1 MFCFSRRCKIAAAG
15 GRDYNAIS
23 PPFSFPAIPMVARLV
38 ISLVV
43 LLVVAVRAGQA
54 VEQGFAPAEIEFF
67 EKRVRPILASRCYE
81 CHSTAKGKKQ
91 GGLLL
96 DDRIAIVA
104 GGDSGPAATS
114 GEPDKSLLIEAVRYD
129 PAGFQMPPTGK
140 LPAAEIE
147 TLAEWVKRGLPHP
160 TAAAAK
166 TATKQIDLVAGRQHW
181 AFQPLR
187 EQPLPVG
194 LVQGNRIDSFLDGK
208 RSQYGLKTSPPA
220 DARTLFRRA
229 SFDLLGL
236 PPAEPELKQ
245 LPDGVPFEIQYEE
258 YLDRLLASPH
268 YGERW
273 GRYWLDLARYADV
286 LESWREGE
294 GQPWRYRDW
303 VVQALNRDVPY
314 DLFVQQQLAADL
326 LPDSQPTDYA
336 ALGFLGLSPSY
347 WKELKLD
354 HQVIKQVVAEEWE
367 EKLDALGSTFLGLT
381 IACARCHD
389 HKFDPITTHDYYALA
404 GVLASVREADR
415 PLLPPEQ
422 AAPAL
427 AARAKAKALEAKI
440 KPLAAKSKPTDEER
454 SELTKLQTELTAIK
468 QTPHFDLAIACG
480 MVDAALHVLPSG
492 KNATRLDYKAGE
504 AQDVALHIRGN
515 PARTAAVVPRRF
527 LSVLSTDSS
536 QPFRQGSGR
545 LELARALVN
554 EGGSLAARVI
564 VNRVWKHHFG
574 RGIVETPS
582 NFGLQG
588 APPSHPE
595 LLEDLAARFVA
606 QGWSL
611 KWLHREIMTSAAYQ
625 QSSRRDPEQF
635 AIDPEN
641 QWLWR
646 MTPRRLDV
654 ESWRDS
660 LLMVA
665 GELDESVG
673 GPPIELSQM
682 TNRRRTVYGLVKRR
696 ELSELL
702 RLFDFPDPVASAAQR
717 EPTITPLQ
725 QLFVLNSPFFE
736 TQSRLLVEKV
746 AAATPTEAER
756 LQLVHGR
763 LFQRTATK
771 AEIELGSQFLQQ
783 LRGGGVAA
791 GEAWRQYL
799 HVLLASNEFL
809 FVD

>member
-1 MFCFSRRCKIAAAG
+1 MFRSLP
-15 GRDYNAIS
+15 S
-23 PPFSFPAIPMVARLV
+23 LLLV
-38 ISLVV
+38 IF
-43 LLVVAVRAGQA
+43 AG
-54 VEQGFAPAEIEFF
+54 VTTLPATGNDFTPDQIEFF
-67 EKRVRPILASRCYE
+67 EKRVRPILATRCYE

-96 DDRIAIVA
+96 DDRAAIVA
-104 GGDSGPAATS
+104 GGDSGPAAS
-114 GEPDKSLLIEAVRYD
+114 PGEPEKSLLIEAVRYD

-140 LPAAEIE
+140 LPAAEVA
-147 TLAEWVKRGLPHP
+147 TLVEWVKQGLPHP
-160 TAAAAK
+160 SAGAAK
-166 TATKQIDLVAGRQHW
+166 TARKEIDLAAGKKHW

-187 EQPLPVG
+187 EQPLPSE
-194 LVQGNRIDSFLDGK
+194 LTQGNRIDAFLNVK
-208 RSQYGLKTSPPA
+208 RGRAGLILSPPA

-229 SFDLLGL
+229 AFDLLGL
-236 PPAEPELKQ
+236 PPSEAEMQ
-245 LPDGVPFEIQYEE
+245 LRGDVPLETQYEE
-258 YLDRLLASPH
+258 HLDRLLASPQ

-286 LESWREGE
+286 MESWREGE

-303 VVQALNRDVPY
+303 VVLALNRDLPY
-314 DLFVQQQLAADL
+314 DRFVQQQLAADL
-326 LPDSQPTDYA
+326 LPGAEPGDTA
-336 ALGFLGLSPSY
+336 ALGFLGLSPTY

-389 HKFDPITTHDYYALA
+389 HKFDPVTTQDYYALA
-404 GVLASVREADR
+404 GVLASIREADR
-415 PLLPPEQ
+415 PLLPQEI
-422 AAPAL
+422 AAPAI
-427 AARAKAKALEAKI
+427 AARARAKELEAKL
-440 KPLAAKSKPTDEER
+440 KPLAAKAKPSDEER
-454 SELTKLQTELTAIK
+454 AELAKLQAELATAK
-468 QTPHFDLAIACG
+468 QTPHFDLAIACSV
-480 MVDAALHVLPSG
+480 VDAALHVVPDG
-492 KNATRLDYKAGE
+492 KNATRLDYKPGE

-527 LSVLSTDSS
+527 LSVLSNDSS
-536 QPFRQGSGR
+536 QTFRQGSGR
-545 LELARALVN
+545 LELAQSLTN
-554 EGGSLAARVI
+554 EAGSLAARVI

-574 RGIVETPS
+574 RGLVETPS

-588 APPSHPE
+588 AAPSHPE

-606 QGWSL
+606 HGWSL

-625 QSSRRDPEQF
+625 QSSRRDPAQF

-660 LLMVA
+660 LLSVA

-673 GPPIELSQM
+673 GPPLELAQA
-682 TNRRRTVYGLVKRR
+682 NNHRRTVYGLVKRR

-702 RLFDFPDPVASAAQR
+702 RLFDFPDPVATSAQR

-736 TQSRLLVEKV
+736 TESRLLVETLLSKS
-746 AAATPTEAER
+746 ANEPER
-756 LQLVHGR
+756 FQLLYRR
-763 LFQRTATK
+763 LFQRPATQR
-771 AEIELGSQFLQQ
+771 EVELGGQFVQQ
-783 LRGGGVAA
+783 LRSGGASEI
-791 GEAWRQYL
+791 EAWRQYA

>member
-1 MFCFSRRCKIAAAG
+1 MSISIRLLLFFVTAWLTSLRVDAA
-15 GRDYNAIS
+15 
-23 PPFSFPAIPMVARLV
+23 
-38 ISLVV
+38 
-43 LLVVAVRAGQA
+43 
-54 VEQGFAPAEIEFF
+54 ETEFAPEQIEFF
-67 EKRVRPILASRCYE
+67 EKRVRPILANRCYE
-81 CHSTAKGKKQ
+81 CHSTAKAKKQ

-96 DDRIAIVA
+96 DDRAAILT
-104 GGDSGPAATS
+104 GGDSGAAATP

-140 LPAAEIE
+140 LPASEIA
-147 TLAEWVKRGLPHP
+147 TLAEWVKLGLPHP
-160 TAAAAK
+160 TAAATK
-166 TATKQIDLVAGRQHW
+166 TAKKEIDLAKGRQHW
-181 AFQPLR
+181 AFHPLR
-187 EQPLPVG
+187 EHSIPDETQLAG
-194 LVQGNRIDSFLDGK
+194 GNRIDWFLNAK
-208 RSQYGLKTSPPA
+208 REQHGLKASPAA

-236 PPAEPELKQ
+236 PSAEADLKQ
-245 LPDGVPFEIQYEE
+245 IPDGKPFDVQYAE
-258 YLDRLLASPH
+258 YLDQLLASPH

-273 GRYWLDLARYADV
+273 GRYWLDLTRYADIM
-286 LESWREGE
+286 EQWREGE

-303 VVQALNRDVPY
+303 VVHSLNRDTPY
-314 DLFVQQQLAADL
+314 DRFVQQQLAADL
-326 LPDSQPTDYA
+326 LPDAQPADFA
-336 ALGFLGLSPSY
+336 GLGFLGLSPSY

-367 EKLDALGSTFLGLT
+367 EKLDAIGSTFLGLT

-389 HKFDPITTHDYYALA
+389 HKFDPITTNDYYALA
-404 GVLASVREADR
+404 GVLASIREADR
-415 PLLPPEQ
+415 PLLAADQ

-427 AARAKAKALEAKI
+427 AARSQAKTLEAKI
-440 KPLAAKSKPTDEER
+440 KPLAAKSKPTDEEQA
-454 SELTKLQTELTAIK
+454 ELAKLQAELATAK

-480 MVDAALHVLPSG
+480 VVDAALHVLPNG
-492 KNATRLDYKAGE
+492 QNATRLDYKPGV

-527 LSVLSTDSS
+527 LTVLSNESS

-545 LELARALVN
+545 LELAQSITN
-554 EGGSLAARVI
+554 EGGGLAARVM

-574 RGIVETPS
+574 RGLVETPS

-588 APPSHPE
+588 SPPSHPE
-595 LLEDLAARFVA
+595 LLDDLAARFVA
-606 QGWSL
+606 HGWSL

-625 QSSRRDPEQF
+625 QSSRRDPAQF
-635 AIDPEN
+635 AIDPDN

-660 LLMVA
+660 LLLVA
-665 GELDESVG
+665 GELNENVG
-673 GPPIELSQM
+673 GPPLELDQA
-682 TNRRRTVYGLVKRR
+682 TNHRRTVYGLVRRR

-702 RLFDFPDPVASAAQR
+702 RLFDFPDPVASSAQR

-736 TQSRLLVEKV
+736 IQSRQLVEKV
-746 AAATPTEAER
+746 LTGSQSETGR
-756 LQLVHGR
+756 LQVVYRR
-763 LFQRTATK
+763 LFQREASLR
-771 AEIELGSQFLQQ
+771 EVELGSQFVRQ
-783 LRGGGVAA
+783 LRSGGASES
-791 GEAWRQYL
+791 EAWRQYA